1 VTQNKL
7 TEKSDKGSPD
17 LSYTPQKSSSSSS
30 HNKNHQTHHGQH
42 HRGTV
47 VGKQRSEVL
56 PPHKTKLIDIQAP
69 DLSLGKDDNYSRSI
83 TLTASQGVAS
93 ARIDPGP
100 AASVPS
106 FKNNDRSAVV
116 RAVVSVADS
125 EGNLVRRG
133 TVTDITHEQ

>member
-1 VTQNKL
+1 M
-7 TEKSDKGSPD
+7 
-17 LSYTPQKSSSSSS
+17 
-30 HNKNHQTHHGQH
+30 
-42 HRGTV
+42 
-47 VGKQRSEVL
+47 L

-83 TLTASQGVAS
+83 TLTATQGVAS

-100 AASVPS
+100 VASVPS